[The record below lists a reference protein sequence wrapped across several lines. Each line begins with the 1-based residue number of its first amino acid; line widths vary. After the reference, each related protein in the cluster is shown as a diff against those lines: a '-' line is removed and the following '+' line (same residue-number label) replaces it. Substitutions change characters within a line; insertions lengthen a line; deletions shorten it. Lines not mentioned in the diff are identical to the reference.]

1 MLSIDR
7 PETQYV
13 LSGELSI
20 AYQVFGHGDCDL
32 LYVPGIISHLELMW
46 EDDDSHAF
54 LTALGQHFR
63 VIIFDKRGQGMSD
76 RIEGATTLEE
86 RIDDLRAV
94 MEAVDSESAT
104 LFGLSEGGPVCLL
117 FAATYPKKVERLIL
131 FGAMAKF
138 WGSDDYPHTPRLEM
152 ILEPL
157 IANWGKGQ
165 FAALAGPK
173 GGFEASQWKAL
184 SKIER
189 LACSPSGVRKFMMA
203 NDLIDVRPILPNVL
217 QDTLV
222 IQRRHDRMVRRGNGR
237 YLADHIPNAT
247 YLELPTTS
255 HMPQFEDSAE
265 VLESMVRFVRVSRLG
280 RSERLEDKK
289 LTTALFTDIVG
300 STGKLIQMGDQA
312 WRKALDQHDAIAGPL
327 VKQFRGRIVK
337 NTGDGLLAVFD
348 GPVRALHCALALV
361 QALDGIGLPIRAG
374 LHVGEVVNRGED
386 VTGIAVNIAARVMD
400 KAGAGEVLTTRTLR
414 DLTGGSDMA
423 FASRG
428 EYELKGLSEHFELF
442 SPTAHRSNA
451 KSPAPAVSA

>member
-7 PETQYV
+7 PETQFV

-20 AYQVFGHGDCDL
+20 AYQVFGHGDCDF
-32 LYVPGIISHLELMW
+32 LYVPGIISHLEIMW
-46 EDDDSHAF
+46 EDNDTSDF

-94 MEAVDSESAT
+94 MEAVGSKSAT

-117 FAATYPKKVERLIL
+117 FAATYPNKVERLIL

-138 WGSDDYPHTPRLEM
+138 WGSEDYPHRPRLESV
-152 ILEPL
+152 LEL
-157 IANWGKGQ
+157 FIANWGTGQ
-165 FAALAGPK
+165 FVARAGPK
-173 GGFEASQWKAL
+173 GGFEATQLKAL
-184 SKIER
+184 AKYER
-189 LACSPSGVRKFMMA
+189 MACSPSSARKFLIA

-222 IQRRHDRMVRRGNGR
+222 IQRRHDKMVIRGNGR

-255 HMPQFEDSAE
+255 HLPQFEDSAE
-265 VLESMVRFVRVSRLG
+265 VLESIVRFVRVSRLG
-280 RSERLEDKK
+280 RSEHLEDKK

-300 STGKLIQMGDQA
+300 STEKLIQMGDQA
-312 WRKALDQHDAIAGPL
+312 WRNALDQHDAVASAL
-327 VKQFRGRIVK
+327 VKKFRGRIVK

-348 GPVRALHCALALV
+348 GPVRALQCALALV
-361 QALDGIGLPIRAG
+361 QALEAIGLPIRAG

-400 KAGAGEVLTTRTLR
+400 KARSGEILATRTLR

-442 SPTAHRSNA
+442 CPAAHGSNE
-451 KSPAPAVSA
+451 K

>member
-428 EYELKGLSEHFELF
+428 EFELKGLSEHFELF

>member
-1 MLSIDR
+1 MLSIER

-46 EDDDSHAF
+46 EDDDSRAF

-94 MEAVDSESAT
+94 MEAVDSERAT

-117 FAATYPKKVERLIL
+117 FAATYPQKVERLIL

-152 ILEPL
+152 VLEPL

-173 GGFEASQWKAL
+173 GGFEATQLKTL

-189 LACSPSGVRKFMMA
+189 MACSPSGVRKFMMA
-203 NDLIDVRPILPNVL
+203 NDLIDVRPILRNVL

-265 VLESMVRFVRVSRLG
+265 VLETMVRFVRVSRLG
-280 RSERLEDKK
+280 RSEHLEDKK

-300 STGKLIQMGDQA
+300 STEKLIQMGDQG
-312 WRKALDQHDAIAGPL
+312 WRKALDQHDAVASPL

-348 GPVRALHCALALV
+348 GPVRALQCALALV
-361 QALDGIGLPIRAG
+361 QALDAIGLPIRAG
-374 LHVGEVVNRGED
+374 LHVGEVVNRGDD

-400 KAGAGEVLTTRTLR
+400 QAGSGEVLTTRTLR

-442 SPTAHRSNA
+442 SPTAHGSDA
-451 KSPAPAVSA
+451 KSPASAVSA

>member
-46 EDDDSHAF
+46 EDDESRAF

-152 ILEPL
+152 VLEPL

-173 GGFEASQWKAL
+173 GGFEATQWKTL

-189 LACSPSGVRKFMMA
+189 MACSPSGVRKFMMA

-265 VLESMVRFVRVSRLG
+265 VLESMVRFVRMSRLG
-280 RSERLEDKK
+280 RSAHLEDKK

-300 STGKLIQMGDQA
+300 STEKLIQMGDQA
-312 WRKALDQHDAIAGPL
+312 WRKALDQHDAVASPL

-348 GPVRALHCALALV
+348 GPVRALQCALALV
-361 QALDGIGLPIRAG
+361 HALEAIGLPIRAG
-374 LHVGEVVNRGED
+374 LHVGEVVNRGGD

-400 KAGAGEVLTTRTLR
+400 KAGSGEVLTTRTLR

-428 EYELKGLSEHFELF
+428 EYDLKGLSEHFELF
-442 SPTAHRSNA
+442 SPTAHGSNA
-451 KSPAPAVSA
+451 KSPAPVVSA

>member
-1 MLSIDR
+1 MLALDR
-7 PETQYV
+7 PETQFV

-20 AYQVFGHGDCDL
+20 AYQVFGHGDSDF

-46 EDDDSHAF
+46 EDDDSRAF
-54 LTALGQHFR
+54 LTALAQHFR

-94 MEAVDSESAT
+94 MEAAGSESAT

-138 WGSDDYPHTPRLEM
+138 WGSDDYPHRPRIETV
-152 ILEPL
+152 LEPF
-157 IANWGKGQ
+157 ISNWGKGHLV
-165 FAALAGPK
+165 ALAGPK
-173 GGFEASQWKAL
+173 VGFEPSQLKAL
-184 SKIER
+184 AKFER
-189 LACSPSGVRKFMMA
+189 MACSPSGARKFLIA

-222 IQRRHDRMVRRGNGR
+222 IQRRHDKLVRRGNGR

-265 VLESMVRFVRVSRLG
+265 VLDAMVRFVRVSRLG
-280 RSERLEDKK
+280 QSEVVEDKK

-300 STGKLIQMGDQA
+300 STEKLIQMGDQG
-312 WRKALDQHDAIAGPL
+312 WRKALDNHDAVATAL

-348 GPVRALHCALALV
+348 GPVRALQCAMSLV
-361 QALDGIGLPIRAG
+361 QALEAIGLPIRAG

-386 VTGIAVNIAARVMD
+386 VTGIAVNIAARGMD
-400 KAGAGEVLTTRTLR
+400 KAGAGEVLMTRTLR

-428 EYELKGLSEHFELF
+428 EYELKGLSEQFELF
-442 SPTAHRSNA
+442 SPKASE
-451 KSPAPAVSA
+451 

>member
-7 PETQYV
+7 PETQFV

-20 AYQVFGHGDCDL
+20 AYQVFGHGDCDF
-32 LYVPGIISHLELMW
+32 LYVPGIISHLEVMW
-46 EDDDSHAF
+46 EDNDTSAF
-54 LTALGQHFR
+54 LTALGRHFR

-94 MEAVDSESAT
+94 MDAVGSKSAT

-117 FAATYPKKVERLIL
+117 FAATYPNKVERLIL

-138 WGSDDYPHTPRLEM
+138 WGSEDYPHRPRLESV
-152 ILEPL
+152 LEPF
-157 IANWGKGQ
+157 IANWGTGQ
-165 FAALAGPK
+165 FVARAGPK
-173 GGFEASQWKAL
+173 GGFSAAQLKAL
-184 SKIER
+184 AKYER
-189 LACSPSGVRKFMMA
+189 MACSPSSARKFLTA
-203 NDLIDVRPILPNVL
+203 NNLIDVRPILPNVL

-222 IQRRHDRMVRRGNGR
+222 IQRRHDKLVSRGNGR

-255 HMPQFEDSAE
+255 HLPQFEDNAE
-265 VLESMVRFVRVSRLG
+265 VLEAIIRFVRVSRLG
-280 RSERLEDKK
+280 RSEHLEDKK
-289 LTTALFTDIVG
+289 LTTALFTDIVS
-300 STGKLIQMGDQA
+300 STEKLIQMGDQA
-312 WRKALDQHDAIAGPL
+312 WRNALDQHDAVASAL

-348 GPVRALHCALALV
+348 GPVRALQCALALV
-361 QALDGIGLPIRAG
+361 QALEAIGLPIRAG

-400 KAGAGEVLTTRTLR
+400 KARSGEILTTRILR

-442 SPTAHRSNA
+442 SPAMQG
-451 KSPAPAVSA
+451 

>member
-46 EDDDSHAF
+46 EDADGSAF

-86 RIDDLRAV
+86 RIDDLRVV
-94 MEAVDSESAT
+94 MEAVASQSAT
-104 LFGLSEGGPVCLL
+104 LLGLSEGGPVCLL

-138 WGSDDYPHTPRLEM
+138 WGSDDYPHMPRLERV
-152 ILEPL
+152 LEPL
-157 IANWGKGQ
+157 IANWGKGN
-165 FAALAGPK
+165 FCALAGPK
-173 GGFEASQWKAL
+173 GGFDPSSLTAL
-184 SKIER
+184 SKFER
-189 LACSPSGVRKFMMA
+189 MACSPSGVRKFMMA
-203 NDLIDVRPILPNVL
+203 NDLIDVRPILQNVL

-222 IQRRHDRMVRRGNGR
+222 MQRRHDKMVPRGNGR

-255 HMPQFEDSAE
+255 HIPWLEDSVE
-265 VLESMVRFVRVSRLG
+265 VLETMVRFVSASRLG
-280 RSERLEDKK
+280 RSEYLEDKK
-289 LTTALFTDIVG
+289 LSTALFTDIVR
-300 STGKLIQMGDQA
+300 STERLIQMGDQA
-312 WRKALDQHDAIAGPL
+312 WRKALDQHDAVATPL

-348 GPVRALHCALALV
+348 GPVRALQCALALV
-361 QALDGIGLPIRAG
+361 QALEAIGLPIRAG
-374 LHVGEVVNRGED
+374 LHVGEVVTRGED
-386 VTGIAVNIAARVMD
+386 VTGIAINIAARVMD
-400 KAGAGEVLTTRTLR
+400 KAGSGEVLTTKTLK
-414 DLTGGSDMA
+414 DLTGGSEMA
-423 FASRG
+423 FASMG
-428 EYELKGLSEHFELF
+428 EHKLKGLSGHFELF
-442 SPTAHRSNA
+442 RPTGQSFNA
-451 KSPAPAVSA
+451 KSPSAVVST

>member
-32 LYVPGIISHLELMW
+32 LYVPGFISHMELMW
-46 EDDDSHAF
+46 EDADMSAY

-63 VIIFDKRGQGMSD
+63 VVIFDKRGQGMSD

-86 RIDDLRAV
+86 RIDDLRVV

-138 WGSDDYPHTPRLEM
+138 WGSDDFPHVPRLDKA
-152 ILEPL
+152 LEP
-157 IANWGKGQ
+157 IITNWGKGN
-165 FAALAGPK
+165 FVALAAPK
-173 GGFEASQWKAL
+173 GGFDANQLESL
-184 SKIER
+184 SKMER
-189 LACSPSGVRKFMMA
+189 MSYTPSAVRKFMIA

-255 HMPQFEDSAE
+255 HLPQYEDSAE
-265 VLESMVRFVRVSRLG
+265 VIEAVVRFVRGSRLG
-280 RSERLEDKK
+280 RNEYHEDKK
-289 LTTALFTDIVG
+289 LSTALFTDICG
-300 STGKLIQMGDQA
+300 STEKLLQMGDQA
-312 WRKALDQHDAIAGPL
+312 WRKALDQHDAVATAL

-348 GPVRALHCALALV
+348 GPVRALQCALALV
-361 QALDGIGLPIRAG
+361 QDLAAIGLPIRAG
-374 LHVGEVVNRGED
+374 LHVGEVVSRGGD
-386 VTGIAVNIAARVMD
+386 VTGIAINIAARVMD
-400 KAGAGEVLTTRTLR
+400 KAGSGEVMVTRTLR
-414 DLTGGSDMA
+414 DLTGGSEMT
-423 FASRG
+423 FASMG
-428 EYELKGLSEHFELF
+428 EHKLQGLSEHFELF
-442 SPTAHRSNA
+442 SPTGQSSNA
-451 KSPAPAVSA
+451 KSPFPAVSA